1 MADPVPKA
9 IPCAMV
15 LPIPESMP
23 PPPLDC
29 GAGTVLCWGAGVV
42 AGLAWVEAG
51 RETGRD
57 AGRAAGR
64 DGAARPKLPPPPR
77 RERAMIV
84 VLMKVTETRERE
96 YRPTIQRDF
105 ATCVC
110 VCNERN
116 VLFVVRTLRVVL
128 RRERYAESRSVIDG
142 QWPKERIPN
151 TTTTTTNT
159 ATPSSSNTRT
169 RRA

>member
-1 MADPVPKA
+1 
-9 IPCAMV
+9 MV

-77 RERAMIV
+77 RERCFQA
-84 VLMKVTETRERE
+84 
-96 YRPTIQRDF
+96 
-105 ATCVC
+105 
-110 VCNERN
+110 NE
-116 VLFVVRTLRVVL
+116 
-128 RRERYAESRSVIDG
+128 EKEPCES
-142 QWPKERIPN
+142 N
-151 TTTTTTNT
+151 
-159 ATPSSSNTRT
+159 PS
-169 RRA
+169 